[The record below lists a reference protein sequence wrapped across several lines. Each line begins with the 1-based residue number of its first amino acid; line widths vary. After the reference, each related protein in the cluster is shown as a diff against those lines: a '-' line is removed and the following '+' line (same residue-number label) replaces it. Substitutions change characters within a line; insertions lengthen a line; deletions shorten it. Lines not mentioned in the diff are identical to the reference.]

1 MNQFE
6 LDNKLVLGYPILV
19 LVFMWSMH
27 LLNLSVGIEF
37 YEYGLYPRTLSGLL
51 GVFTSPFIHSTTDF
65 NHILSNS
72 VPILILLASI
82 IHFYRPVAL
91 KVILIVW
98 LGGGLLTWIYAR
110 ENYHVGMSSVIYSLV
125 GFLFF
130 SGILRKFKPLLGL
143 SLFVVFIYGSLI
155 WGVFPLEE
163 RVSWEGHLSGLILGI
178 LAAILYRKE
187 GPQQPKYRYEIEK
200 EMGIE
205 PIDYEKIWRE
215 AIEKETLE
223 NEAKQKIAQ
232 QNANAQ
238 DTVSYTYR
246 IISKD
251 SSKSNDA

>member
-37 YEYGLYPRTLSGLL
+37 YEYGLYPRALIGLI

-82 IHFYRPVAL
+82 IHFYRPIAL

-110 ENYHVGMSSVIYSLV
+110 ENYHIGMSGVIYGLV

-130 SGILRKFKPLLGL
+130 SGILRKYKPLLGL

-155 WGVFPLEE
+155 WGVFPMQE
-163 RVSWEGHLSGLILGI
+163 RVSWEGHLSGLILGV
-178 LAAILYRKE
+178 LAAIIYRKE

-215 AIEKETLE
+215 
-223 NEAKQKIAQ
+223 NVAQ
-232 QNANAQ
+232 QERENALSQ
-238 DTVSYTYR
+238 DPKHSKENSDAAPIYQYR
-246 IISKD
+246 IISKN
-251 SSKSNDA
+251 SSE